1 MVHVTLYMKP
11 ACHLC
16 ETALSAL
23 DRLQARYPHIVQ
35 PIDISTDTDLLQRY
49 GERIP
54 VLVVNGAEYDAPL
67 MPAALERAL
76 RAAVADRSP
85 APDTAPPAAGRSP
98 APDTTPPVADRS
110 PAPDTTPPVADRS
123 PAPDTTPPAADRS
136 PAPDTTPPAADST
149 PPAVDRQSP
158 AVDRQSSNHKP
169 IALTVA
175 NRALRHWLLGL
186 NLALGLFLAGALA
199 APVFAQLGWTSLAQ
213 PIYAAYH
220 FTCHQWAFRSFFLFG
235 QQPVYGEQQ
244 LADLGLDPFT
254 VIGNPSL
261 GWKMAF
267 CERDLAI
274 YIGLLLVGLLY
285 ARRRDLRPS
294 GFLVYGVLIL
304 PMALDGFTQLFGWR
318 ESTWEL
324 RVVTGLLFG
333 LASAWLVL
341 PRLDDAFGLRPPIR
355 QYAPDAACAPLHPA
369 SPLSPR
375 G

>member
-1 MVHVTLYMKP
+1 MLHVRLYMKP

-23 DRLQARYPHIVQ
+23 DRLQARYPHVVQ
-35 PIDISTDTDLLQRY
+35 PIDISTDPGLLQHY

-54 VLVVNGAEYDAPL
+54 VLLVNGAEYDAPL

-76 RAAVADRSP
+76 RAAVADGAP
-85 APDTAPPAAGRSP
+85 AIDSTPPAADR
-98 APDTTPPVADRS
+98 PPVADS
-110 PAPDTTPPVADRS
+110 
-123 PAPDTTPPAADRS
+123 TPPAADRS
-136 PAPDTTPPAADST
+136 PAPATAT
-149 PPAVDRQSP
+149 
-158 AVDRQSSNHKP
+158 
-169 IALTVA
+169 
-175 NRALRHWLLGL
+175 RAMRHWLPGL

-324 RVVTGLLFG
+324 RLATGLLFG

-341 PRLDDAFGLRPPIR
+341 PRLDDSFGLRPPIR

>member
-1 MVHVTLYMKP
+1 M
-11 ACHLC
+11 
-16 ETALSAL
+16 ALA
-23 DRLQARYPHIVQ
+23 
-35 PIDISTDTDLLQRY
+35 
-49 GERIP
+49 
-54 VLVVNGAEYDAPL
+54 
-67 MPAALERAL
+67 
-76 RAAVADRSP
+76 
-85 APDTAPPAAGRSP
+85 
-98 APDTTPPVADRS
+98 
-110 PAPDTTPPVADRS
+110 
-123 PAPDTTPPAADRS
+123 
-136 PAPDTTPPAADST
+136 
-149 PPAVDRQSP
+149 
-158 AVDRQSSNHKP
+158 
-169 IALTVA
+169 VA

-318 ESTWEL
+318 ESSWEL